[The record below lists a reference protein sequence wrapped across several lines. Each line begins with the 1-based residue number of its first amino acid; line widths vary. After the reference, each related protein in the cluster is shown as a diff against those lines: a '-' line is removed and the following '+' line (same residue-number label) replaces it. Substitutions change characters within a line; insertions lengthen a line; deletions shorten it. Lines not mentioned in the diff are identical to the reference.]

1 MVCER
6 QMPVHDFD
14 FMKRAMG
21 AAEEAARRGEVPV
34 GAVIVS
40 GGEIIGTGYNCRE
53 ERQSPLGHA
62 ELMAIQEASQR
73 LGSWRL
79 NDCDLYVTLE
89 PCLMCAGA
97 ILQTRMRRLVFACP
111 DPKSGAIESLYRL
124 CEDHRLNHQLP
135 VTGGVLAEESAAL
148 LADFFAHLR
157 TQKRDSRKSGEVA
170 EPG

>member
-53 ERQSPLGHA
+53 ERQSPIGHA
-62 ELMAIQEASQR
+62 EIMAIREASKR
-73 LGSWRL
+73 LHSWRL
-79 NDCDLYVTLE
+79 DHCEIYVTLE
-89 PCLMCAGA
+89 PCLMCTGA
-97 ILQTRMRRLVFACP
+97 ILQARMRRLIFACL
-111 DPKSGAIESLYRL
+111 DPKAGAVESLFRL
-124 CEDHRLNHQLP
+124 
-135 VTGGVLAEESAAL
+135 
-148 LADFFAHLR
+148 
-157 TQKRDSRKSGEVA
+157 
-170 EPG
+170 